1 MHDTE
6 KTVARAEKWLETAED
21 EEEIEDVQR
30 LIERIARQ
38 PDSPRVAVWVDGL
51 CCIIKGTRLTV
62 TLNEAQLTQKATV
75 TQTLLQIFAIL
86 PNLSIPRTKT
96 AEAFAEKVEL
106 AIKEN
111 MKAESK

>member
-6 KTVARAEKWLETAED
+6 KTVARALKWLEMAED

-38 PDSPRVAVWVDGL
+38 PDSTRVAVWVEAL
-51 CCIIKGTRLTV
+51 SQFIKGTRLTV

-75 TQTLLQIFAIL
+75 TQSLLQIFAVL
-86 PNLSIPRTKT
+86 PNLSIPRNKT
-96 AEAFAEKVEL
+96 VEALAEKVEL